1 MVSIKLDY
9 RFLENYDHL
18 FTVGNKKPS
27 PIAQAFT
34 SLMTLTGISRLFEKE
49 DVYELVKRAHL
60 LFPEQDMIT
69 DFFENDVLL
78 YFSVNQKIHQ
88 LDAGNLKE
96 FIGFEIA
103 DVNENHVSF
112 ERWATNIPNY
122 KTHAALISSYGE
134 ILNLDTSRSNV
145 SGNLDNLEID
155 FGNRPDDVPF
165 THEDVTKAE
174 HFASAVIKSIPA
186 AAYDRLKAQ
195 FPNKFR
201 ELEMR
206 KAPFDE
212 PVFDFGSFPVEKQKE
227 LWQHFFP
234 QMENFDDAP
243 TREYYERLIH
253 LAWLWSNGFVIDE
266 DINWVHIDFRIKS
279 LDPEDLEVED
289 DSNDLLNIKMLHNL
303 DEIFP
308 LLHDPEIAKL
318 AERPWENLNIY
329 S

>member
-1 MVSIKLDY
+1 
-9 RFLENYDHL
+9 
-18 FTVGNKKPS
+18 
-27 PIAQAFT
+27 
-34 SLMTLTGISRLFEKE
+34 
-49 DVYELVKRAHL
+49 
-60 LFPEQDMIT
+60 
-69 DFFENDVLL
+69 
-78 YFSVNQKIHQ
+78 
-88 LDAGNLKE
+88 
-96 FIGFEIA
+96 
-103 DVNENHVSF
+103 
-112 ERWATNIPNY
+112 
-122 KTHAALISSYGE
+122 
-134 ILNLDTSRSNV
+134 
-145 SGNLDNLEID
+145 
-155 FGNRPDDVPF
+155 
-165 THEDVTKAE
+165 
-174 HFASAVIKSIPA
+174 
-186 AAYDRLKAQ
+186 AYDRLKAQ